1 MGLVVMLLEDIVIK
15 FLVTG
20 DRDWVNRKVIEKRL
34 SWIPSDWVLVHGA
47 ARGADSI
54 AAEFWKFACKQ
65 DGKDYVLPFPADWN
79 KYGKR
84 AGPIRNRQM
93 LLANPE
99 IEIVIA
105 FHNEIGMSKGTKDMV
120 TQAMKKG
127 LPVEII
133 TEGTYGT
140 IYESP

>member
-1 MGLVVMLLEDIVIK
+1 MNK

-20 DRDWVNRKVIEKRL
+20 DRDWVNRDVISQRL
-34 SWIPSDWVLVHGA
+34 SYIPSGWILVHGA

-54 AAEFWKFACKQ
+54 ADELWEKAT
-65 DGKDYVLPFPADWN
+65 GKDHVLPFAADWN
-79 KYGKR
+79 KWGKR

-93 LLANPE
+93 LTANPE

-120 TQAMKKG
+120 IQAMKKG

-140 IYESP
+140 LYESDVL